1 MPMLSVDH
9 QERIRQLL
17 ASSPVMPVITIQRPD
32 QALPLCRAMV
42 DGGIRVLEITLR
54 TPDGLDAIRQ
64 LKAAMPED
72 VWVGAGTV
80 VSRSQY
86 REAEQAGADFVVSPG
101 STEPL
106 LDFAVT
112 ASVPLLPG
120 ISTVSE
126 LMVGYNLGYRAFK
139 FFPAEV
145 CGGMPALRAFAGPF
159 PDVMFCPTGGITRQS
174 AVQYLALGNV
184 ATVGGSWLAP
194 EKLVDAG
201 DWQGIQAQASETL
214 RSLTLAPGSQS
225 GQGS

>member
-1 MPMLSVDH
+1 MPTLSADH

-17 ASSPVMPVITIQRPD
+17 AVSPVMPVITIRKPEH
-32 QALPLCRAMV
+32 ALPLCQALV
-42 DGGIRVLEITLR
+42 AGGIRVLEITLR
-54 TPDGLDAIRQ
+54 TPEGLDAIREVS
-64 LKAAMPED
+64 AAMPDD

-80 VSRSQY
+80 VSREQY
-86 REAEQAGADFVVSPG
+86 REAEQAGANFVVSPG

-145 CGGMPALRAFAGPF
+145 CGGIPALRAFAGPF
-159 PDVMFCPTGGITRQS
+159 PDVVFCPTGGITPQL
-174 AVQYLALGNV
+174 AGQYLALGNV
-184 ATVGGSWLAP
+184 ATVGGSWLTP
-194 EKLVDAG
+194 EEPIRAG
-201 DWQGIQAQASETL
+201 NWQGMQAVAEETMRIL
-214 RSLTLAPGSQS
+214 GPGFRP
-225 GQGS
+225 GKDPE

>member
-1 MPMLSVDH
+1 MPTLSSDH
-9 QERIRQLL
+9 QERICQLL
-17 ASSPVMPVITIQRPD
+17 AASPVMPVITIQRPE
-32 QALPLCRAMV
+32 QALPLCQALV
-42 DGGIRVLEITLR
+42 AGGIRVLEITLR
-54 TPDGLDAIRQ
+54 TPEGLDAIRQ
-64 LKAAMPED
+64 IRAVMPED

-80 VSRSQY
+80 VSRDQY
-86 REAEQAGADFVVSPG
+86 REAEQAGADFIVSPG

-159 PDVMFCPTGGITRQS
+159 PDVVFCPTGGITQVL
-174 AVQYLALGNV
+174 AAQYLALDNV
-184 ATVGGSWLAP
+184 VTVGGTWLTP
-194 EKLVDAG
+194 GKLADAG
-201 DWQGIQAQASETL
+201 DWRGIEAQAKGTL
-214 RSLTLAPGSQS
+214 QILCS
-225 GQGS
+225 GQASGQEA

>member
-1 MPMLSVDH
+1 MPTLSSDH

-17 ASSPVMPVITIQRPD
+17 AVSPVIPVITIERPE
-32 QALPLCRAMV
+32 QALPLCRALV
-42 DGGIRVLEITLR
+42 AGGLRVLEITLR
-54 TPDGLDAIRQ
+54 TPEGLDAIRQ
-64 LKAAMPED
+64 VRGAMPED

-80 VSRSQY
+80 VSRDQY

-145 CGGMPALRAFAGPF
+145 CGGMHALRSFAGPF
-159 PDVMFCPTGGITRQS
+159 PDVVFCPTGGITRDLAS
-174 AVQYLALGNV
+174 QYLALDNV
-184 ATVGGSWLAP
+184 VTVGGTWLTP
-194 EKLVDAG
+194 GQWVDAG
-201 DWQGIQAQASETL
+201 NWQEIEKQAASTL
-214 RSLTLAPGSQS
+214 QTISPGPR
-225 GQGS
+225 G

>member
-1 MPMLSVDH
+1 MPTLSADH

-17 ASSPVMPVITIQRPD
+17 AVSPVMPVITIRHPE
-32 QALPLCRAMV
+32 QALPLCQALV
-42 DGGIRVLEITLR
+42 AGGVRVLEITLR
-54 TPDGLDAIRQ
+54 TPEGLDAIREVR
-64 LKAAMPED
+64 AAMPGD

-80 VSRSQY
+80 VSRDQY

-159 PDVMFCPTGGITRQS
+159 PDVVFCPTGGITPQL
-174 AVQYLALGNV
+174 AEQYLALDNV
-184 ATVGGSWLAP
+184 VTVGGSWLTP

-201 DWQGIQAQASETL
+201 DWQGIQARATETM
-214 RSLTLAPGSQS
+214 RTLGPGPSPGKS
-225 GQGS
+225 AE